1 MVGVGGGDSLRIAW
15 KGGKGTPPLIRITYQ
30 YIKMPI

>member
-15 KGGKGTPPLIRITYQ
+15 KGGKGTH
-30 YIKMPI
+30 PID